1 MTQLTLALLISLSS
15 HAAEAPAGLPAGLRC
30 ESVKKSAVQDLP
42 RFCRGELDK
51 RRLVDYGYQLDM
63 LEKCGE
69 AEVAKEVKSAL
80 QVRVHRADEMACAEI
95 AQGLVGE
102 LREEK

>member
-1 MTQLTLALLISLSS
+1 MTQLTLALLLSISS

-30 ESVKKSAVQDLP
+30 ESVKKSAVEDLP
-42 RFCRGELDK
+42 RFCRGSLDK

-69 AEVAKEVKSAL
+69 ADLAKEVKSAL

-95 AQGLVGE
+95 AQSLA
-102 LREEK
+102 REFEK

>member
-1 MTQLTLALLISLSS
+1 MTQVILAALFSLTAQASEP
-15 HAAEAPAGLPAGLRC
+15 AALPAGLRC

-42 RFCRGELDK
+42 GFCRGSLDK
-51 RRLVDYGYQLDM
+51 RRLVDYGFQLDM

-69 AEVAKEVKSAL
+69 ADTAKTVKAAL

-95 AQGLVGE
+95 AQGLVRE
-102 LREEK
+102 LEESK

>member
-1 MTQLTLALLISLSS
+1 MTQLTLALLLSLSS
-15 HAAEAPAGLPAGLRC
+15 QAAEAPAGLPAGLRC
-30 ESVKKSAVQDLP
+30 ESVKESAVQDLP
-42 RFCRGELDK
+42 GFCRGPLDK

-95 AQGLVGE
+95 AQGL
-102 LREEK
+102 LRELEQEK